1 MKPLYTK
8 KNGTS
13 QRVAAIEV
21 KMPASY
27 PSANVTYGS
36 GSVEDALD
44 SLNDDVVEYYDYAVS
59 MSSSGSVSPFTYYNS
74 VDISTFASGKRILS
88 AQPIVT
94 SSAQRA
100 IATINNTQTTAYVY
114 GTDSSN
120 IVLRVAAKKA

>member
-27 PSANVTYGS
+27 PSANVSYGN

-44 SLNDDVVEYYDYAVS
+44 DLNDDVVEYYDYAVT
-59 MSSSGSVSPFTYYNS
+59 MYTSGNVSPFTYYGN
-74 VDISTFASGKRILS
+74 VDISAFASGKRILS

-94 SSAQRA
+94 GSAQRA